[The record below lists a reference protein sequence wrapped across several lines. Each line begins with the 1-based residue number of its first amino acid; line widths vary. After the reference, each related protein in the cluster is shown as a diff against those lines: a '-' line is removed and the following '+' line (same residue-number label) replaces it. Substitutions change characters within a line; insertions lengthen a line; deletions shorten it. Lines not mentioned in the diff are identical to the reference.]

1 MKQYWRAAASV
12 PVTATSQSSLP
23 SVVAELGTIVSNYGD
38 NKTQP
43 LSYHFLSGAS
53 HFCPATA
60 VGAVVRWPSG
70 GEGCTVVAGGGGG
83 PSLVPGSALPA
94 DCYVLQL
101 RSALLS
107 SLFSGLVTRHHR
119 HHRPAPASNN
129 LWFPQQQPAQQSS
142 NWSLGQIFIT
152 V

>member
-1 MKQYWRAAASV
+1 MTKCAAE
-12 PVTATSQSSLP
+12 Q
-23 SVVAELGTIVSNYGD
+23 GTIVRGGSGSNYGD

-53 HFCPATA
+53 HFQPATA
-60 VGAVVRWPSG
+60 VGAVARWWRRMH
-70 GEGCTVVAGGGGG
+70 GCCRGRRRARPGAGSSS
-83 PSLVPGSALPA
+83 PLPA
-94 DCYVLQL
+94 ACCVLQL
-101 RSALLS
+101 SSALLS
-107 SLFSGLVTRHHR
+107 SQALSHVTT
-119 HHRPAPASNN
+119 ASTASNS

>member
-1 MKQYWRAAASV
+1 MS
-12 PVTATSQSSLP
+12 PSQQQARVHYQVWWP
-23 SVVAELGTIVSNYGD
+23 SWG
-38 NKTQP
+38 Q
-43 LSYHFLSGAS
+43 LSAITVITRHSHFLIISYRAHHIS
-53 HFCPATA
+53 AQPQQL
-60 VGAVVRWPSG
+60 VRWPSG

-107 SLFSGLVTRHHR
+107 SQFSGLVTRHHR
-119 HHRPAPASNN
+119 HHQPATASSS